1 MDASG
6 NKYEKSEVL
15 KAAGVAN
22 GVLVTTVT
30 AKGPAEKAGLRAED
44 VIVAINGKSI
54 KNGDELV
61 AIVAETAVD
70 TSVKITV
77 DRGGK
82 KLDMTVLVQDR
93 VEVFKD
99 DERFARH
106 RDEIEIPT
114 KAEGSPAKFGIS
126 IRSMSASEK
135 EPLKLGD
142 ERGIYVTRVEENSF
156 AAEIGIQD
164 KDVIISVN
172 RQPVTSLDD
181 LRKAQSALKPGDAVA
196 FRVMRPLPAA
206 ANRKSAEAPYQTF
219 FAAGTLPEKE

>member
-1 MDASG
+1 
-6 NKYEKSEVL
+6 
-15 KAAGVAN
+15 
-22 GVLVTTVT
+22 
-30 AKGPAEKAGLRAED
+30 
-44 VIVAINGKSI
+44 
-54 KNGDELV
+54 
-61 AIVAETAVD
+61 
-70 TSVKITV
+70 
-77 DRGGK
+77 
-82 KLDMTVLVQDR
+82 MTVLVQDR

-126 IRSMSASEK
+126 I
-135 EPLKLGD
+135 
-142 ERGIYVTRVEENSF
+142 TRVEENSF
-156 AAEIGIQD
+156 AAEIGIQE

-181 LRKAQSALKPGDAVA
+181 LRKAQSTLKPGDAVA
-196 FRVMRPLPAA
+196 FRVMRPLPAAA